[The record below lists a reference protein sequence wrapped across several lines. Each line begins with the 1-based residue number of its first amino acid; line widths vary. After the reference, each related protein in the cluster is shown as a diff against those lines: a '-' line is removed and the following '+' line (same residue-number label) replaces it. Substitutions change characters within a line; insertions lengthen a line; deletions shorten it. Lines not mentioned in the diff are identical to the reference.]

1 MAAFVRAPW
10 ETPRKVDK
18 ATGKVVAPREPG
30 RVPYGRSKIY
40 SMVKE
45 GRFPAPIKIDGC
57 AVWLE
62 SEIAEWEAAQIAAAR
77 QQQPGGKAA

>member
-1 MAAFVRAPW
+1 MAAFVRSPW

-18 ATGKVVAPREPG
+18 ETGKVLAPREPG
-30 RVPYGRSKIY
+30 RVPYGRSKVY
-40 SMVKE
+40 AMVRE

-62 SEIAEWEAAQIAAAR
+62 SEIAAWEASQIAAAR
-77 QQQPGGKAA
+77 GADSVGRAA